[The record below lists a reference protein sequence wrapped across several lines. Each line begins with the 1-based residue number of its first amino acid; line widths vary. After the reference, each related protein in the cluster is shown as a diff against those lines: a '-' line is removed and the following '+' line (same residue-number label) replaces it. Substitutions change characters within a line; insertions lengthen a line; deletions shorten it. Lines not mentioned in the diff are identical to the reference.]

1 METADNEQPNLNDK
15 SKIYVLRLFNG
26 KAKIYMLRFLVN
38 VDYFKQ
44 FMEYSNNGNAIAE
57 FLGFSHICDNDER
70 FEFCQT
76 TLDSLSH
83 KNEQGTLDSLLLEE
97 KQGEIDLHKIL
108 TDNLR
113 LLAQT
118 LRLSD
123 IDLAILEIAITAKKA
138 PMFNKFLSIIDEMY
152 NDKHKIYQA
161 IATMMDYEYDLV
173 VASALSQNGILR
185 KMSILNN
192 EFNDGIK
199 SILSIYNTAIID
211 ELLAENNKNDKFA
224 EYCAILPC
232 DESTLKYDDYAHIKD
247 MDLLINYLKSI
258 KSTSQKGVNILI
270 YGVSDGDKTELA
282 KVIAKNVGANLYKI
296 CTGVRRY
303 GSNRINHYSLA
314 QKTLNSKEDILLYDK
329 AEDILSCE
337 KGTFKNK
344 ALNIEMLQNNAVP
357 TIWIVDNIHN
367 VIDDSIVVIFKFR
380 IDANKFNV
388 ANNNSKLILDKICG
402 NKLNKDT
409 LQLVKQSPNITPDI
423 IYRADEISSAVE
435 GDFSN
440 NFIVVVNNILKA
452 QGHNEIDEKELDKYK
467 GYSIN
472 FINVDC
478 DISTITDG
486 LANNPNARICFYGLS
501 GTGKSAFAQ
510 YIARTLGLPCLIKS
524 SSDLIDSKVG
534 STEKNIA
541 KAFKKAIN
549 KKAILVF
556 DEVDSFLYDRQR
568 FAKYTWESSAVNEML
583 VQMEKFSGIFIATT
597 NLIDDIDRAAL
608 RRFDLK
614 VEFKALKPAQSIEL
628 FKQECNMLGFKY
640 ESSIIEK
647 ISTLTNLTPGDFAA
661 VKRQNNFMPLKNAMD
676 FYKQLCNEVQV
687 KKLNNANLPNN
698 IGFLN
703 K

>member
-1 METADNEQPNLNDK
+1 METTNNEQPTLKDK
-15 SKIYVLRLFNG
+15 AKIYKLRFFTG
-26 KAKIYMLRFLVN
+26 KAKIYMLRFLAKA
-38 VDYFKQ
+38 DCFKR
-44 FMEYSNNGNAIAE
+44 FMEHSNNGNAIAE

-70 FEFCQT
+70 FEFCKT

-83 KNEQGTLDSLLLEE
+83 KEKQGTLDSLLQEE
-97 KQGEIDLHKIL
+97 KQGEVDFHKIL

-118 LRLSD
+118 LHLSD
-123 IDLAILEIAITAKKA
+123 IDLAIFEIAITAKKA

-152 NDKHKIYQA
+152 DDKHKSYQA
-161 IATMMDYEYDLV
+161 IATMMDCEYDLV
-173 VASALSQNGILR
+173 VASALSQNGNLR
-185 KMSILNN
+185 KMSLLNS

-199 SILSIYNTAIID
+199 SILSIYDTAIID
-211 ELLAENNKNDKFA
+211 ELLTENNKLA
-224 EYCAILPC
+224 EFCAILPC
-232 DESTLKYDDYAHIKD
+232 DESTLKRDDYAHIKGID
-247 MDLLINYLKSI
+247 MLINYLKST
-258 KSTSQKGVNILI
+258 KSTLQKGVNILI
-270 YGVSDGDKTELA
+270 YGVSDSDKAELA
-282 KVIAKNVGANLYKI
+282 KVIAKNVGANLYQI
-296 CTGVRRY
+296 RTSERQY
-303 GSNRINHYSLA
+303 GSNRINSYNLA
-314 QKTLNSKEDILLYDK
+314 QKVLDSSEDILLYDK
-329 AEDILSCE
+329 AEDALSCE

-344 ALNIEMLQNNAVP
+344 ALSVEMLQNNAVP

-367 VIDDSIVVIFKFR
+367 VIDSSIVVKFKFS
-380 IDANKFNV
+380 IDANKLNTS
-388 ANNNSKLILDKICG
+388 NNNSKLILDKVCG
-402 NKLNKDT
+402 KRLNKDM

-423 IYRADEISSAVE
+423 IYRANEISSAVE

-478 DISTITDG
+478 DISNITDG

-524 SSDLIDSKVG
+524 ASDLMDSEVG

-541 KAFKKAIN
+541 KAFKEAMT

-628 FKQECNMLGFKY
+628 FKQECDMLGFEY
-640 ESSIIEK
+640 ESSIIDK
-647 ISTLTNLTPGDFAA
+647 ITALINLTPGDFAA
-661 VKRQNNFMPLKNAMD
+661 VKRQNNFMPLKNAND
-676 FYKQLCNEVQV
+676 FYERLYSEVQV
-687 KKLNNANLPNN
+687 KKLNNTNLPNN

>member
-1 METADNEQPNLNDK
+1 METTNNEQPNLKDK
-15 SKIYVLRLFNG
+15 SKIYVLRLFAG
-26 KAKIYMLRFLVN
+26 KAKIYMLRFLAKA
-38 VDYFKQ
+38 DCFKQ
-44 FMEYSNNGNAIAE
+44 FIEHSNNGNAIAD
-57 FLGFSHICDNDER
+57 FLGFSHICNSDER
-70 FEFCQT
+70 FKLCKT
-76 TLDSLSH
+76 ALDSLLH
-83 KNEQGTLDSLLLEE
+83 KKEQGTLDSLLHEE
-97 KQGEIDLHKIL
+97 KQSEIDLHKIL

-118 LRLSD
+118 LHLSD
-123 IDLAILEIAITAKKA
+123 IDLAIFEIAITAKKA

-152 NDKHKIYQA
+152 DDKHKIYQA
-161 IATMMDYEYDLV
+161 IATMLDCEYDLV
-173 VASALSQNGILR
+173 IASALSQNGTLR
-185 KMSILNN
+185 KMSLLNS
-192 EFNDGIK
+192 EFNDSIK

-211 ELLAENNKNDKFA
+211 ELLTENNKNDKFA

-247 MDLLINYLKSI
+247 MDMLINYLKSI

-270 YGVSDGDKTELA
+270 YGVSDSDKTELA
-282 KVIAKNVGANLYKI
+282 KIIAKNVGVNLYQI
-296 CTGVRRY
+296 RTGIRQY
-303 GSNRINHYSLA
+303 GSNRIGSYCLA
-314 QKTLNSKEDILLYDK
+314 QKSLDSKEDILLYDK
-329 AEDILSCE
+329 AEDALSCE

-344 ALNIEMLQNNAVP
+344 SLNIEMLQNNAVP

-367 VIDDSIVVIFKFR
+367 VIDNSIVVIFKFR

-388 ANNNSKLILDKICG
+388 ANNNSKLILDKVCG
-402 NKLNKDT
+402 EKLNKDT

-478 DISTITDG
+478 DISNITDG

-524 SSDLIDSKVG
+524 ASDLMDSEVG

-541 KAFKKAIN
+541 KAFKEAMD
-549 KKAILVF
+549 KKSILVF

-583 VQMEKFSGIFIATT
+583 VQMERFNGIFIATT

-614 VEFKALKPAQSIEL
+614 VEFKALKVTQSIEL
-628 FKQECNMLGFKY
+628 FKQECKMLGFKY
-640 ESSIIEK
+640 ESSVIEK
-647 ISTLTNLTPGDFAA
+647 IITLENLTPGDFAA
-661 VKRQNNFMPLKNAMD
+661 VKRQNNFMPLKNAGD
-676 FYKQLCNEVQV
+676 FYERLYNEVQV
-687 KKLNNANLPNN
+687 KKLNNTNLPNN